1 MLIPN
6 FKFYLVCYLA
16 VLILVLAFSIKFRD
30 RFWRVL
36 SAVYPLILIAYLLF
50 NGLTF
55 RLINQNHIHPAYQGH
70 LERLPTNE
78 LIDLFIT
85 STSPSRASWI
95 YLLVEDY
102 YQGRVLWIPENALD
116 SLELSPERLQTQG
129 RLARVEIRDLD
140 DGLSDDEIARILDLE
155 FTMIDNKSGLTYHF
169 ILQESDPDSPLLLLK
184 EGNRLFFIP
193 QDLLPEGEK

>member
-1 MLIPN
+1 M
-6 FKFYLVCYLA
+6 
-16 VLILVLAFSIKFRD
+16 
-30 RFWRVL
+30 
-36 SAVYPLILIAYLLF
+36 
-50 NGLTF
+50 
-55 RLINQNHIHPAYQGH
+55 
-70 LERLPTNE
+70 
-78 LIDLFIT
+78 
-85 STSPSRASWI
+85 
-95 YLLVEDY
+95 EDY